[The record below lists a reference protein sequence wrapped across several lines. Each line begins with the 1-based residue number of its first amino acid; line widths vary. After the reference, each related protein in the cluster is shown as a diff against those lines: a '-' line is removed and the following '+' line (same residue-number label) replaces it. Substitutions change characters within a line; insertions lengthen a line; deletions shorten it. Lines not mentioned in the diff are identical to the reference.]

1 MQKIVK
7 QEREEKAKH
16 VVVLYLLFP
25 VMESSTAAVSDQESR
40 AQTPTQ
46 DEDCAMKPLQALS
59 LEVNN

>member
-7 QEREEKAKH
+7 QEKEEKAKH

-25 VMESSTAAVSDQESR
+25 VMESSTTAVSNQESR

-46 DEDCAMKPLQALS
+46 DEDERALLTS
-59 LEVNN
+59 LKELAGV